1 MRLLRI
7 TLRNFKGVKERTVEF
22 SSHGVTLLVGPNEV
36 GKSSIA
42 EAFDVLLRF
51 PHDSRSK
58 DILALKPIADDVGP
72 EVEAEISLA
81 DVTFTYSKRWVKN
94 AETKLVIS
102 EPHPEQLTG
111 RDAHNRVNQLLED
124 KLDRSLFDALR
135 FVQGSAVNQHSMVE
149 SVSLMAALDRATSAS
164 AAEPE
169 NEATLFDRIRAEY
182 VTYFTQTGKPKS
194 DRVQKQQLL
203 ASAETDLERAQ
214 SQLDRLESLGSKF
227 SELSKR
233 IVQTQKQLE
242 ECAKD
247 REEFDGQLV
256 AIRSLQEE
264 VSQATSARK
273 LVELQRANAETLRNS
288 RSELIER
295 RLETEAQVARLRED
309 QQRLAGEASQLD
321 QNYAKAKQEALGA
334 EDAYAVALSEAV
346 GAQQRL
352 RLWEAQLEVESLGRR
367 IEEFKQAEHSRI
379 EALRILETNAGI
391 ESKSRK
397 LLDRAISDVREAD
410 VIRRASRPL
419 VTVEPTTDLTIGV
432 DGVSELVQ
440 AGEAKQINVHG
451 MTQIAIGDVATV
463 TISAQ
468 TDSQKDN
475 AFEKAQTKLDDLV
488 AELGLDLADPME
500 DLNRRLASI
509 DSAQQQL
516 KFAQE
521 RTSAALDG
529 LSAEELRVKHE
540 NALELVEDAD
550 SLYDAVAHEQA
561 RATAAHVAAN
571 VEGLCIDRDR
581 KVEQRGVLEQQL
593 NELRVRA
600 SRVEGE
606 LVQATEGL
614 DRVDA
619 SLREAR
625 LERGDDEVSQIVDE
639 LHQKEIEAR
648 THEAEVSER
657 LGLAEPE
664 VVEARAANLD
674 ALQARLQDQLD
685 TERSERDGIA
695 GELRGMGDKD
705 LQADLE
711 AAQRRLDMERREYE
725 ALERRARAAGLLF
738 NVFTR
743 HREAAREARSKP
755 YADEVNRL
763 ARFVFGPTVQ
773 IRIDPSDF
781 RVVSRTLDGTSVD
794 FAQLST
800 GAREQLA
807 VIAALACAILVEP
820 TGSTGDAGA
829 PVILDD
835 VLGFADPVRLKRLG
849 PVFAEAAKVAQVIL
863 MTASPE
869 RYASIGNASVLHF
882 DPA

>member
-1 MRLLRI
+1 M
-7 TLRNFKGVKERTVEF
+7 KERTVAF

-36 GKSSIA
+36 GKSSVA

-51 PHDSRSK
+51 PHDSKNK
-58 DILALKPIADDVGP
+58 DILALKPVADDVGP

-81 DVTFTYSKRWVKN
+81 DVKFTYSKRWVKN
-94 AETKLVIS
+94 AETKLIIS
-102 EPHPEQLTG
+102 KPHPEQLTG
-111 RDAHNRVNQLLED
+111 RDAHDRVIQLLED

-149 SVSLMAALDRATSAS
+149 SVSLMAALDRATSANS
-164 AAEPE
+164 AEPE
-169 NEATLFDRIRAEY
+169 NAATLSDRIRAEY
-182 VTYFTQTGKPKS
+182 ETYFTPGGKPKN
-194 DRVQKQQLL
+194 DRVQRQQLL
-203 ASAETDLERAQ
+203 ASAEADVERAQ

-227 SELSKR
+227 SELSER
-233 IVQTQKQLE
+233 IVLTQRQLE

-247 REEFDGQLV
+247 REELNGQLV

-264 VSQATSARK
+264 MGQATNART
-273 LVELQRANAETLRNS
+273 LVELQRANAETQRNS
-288 RSELIER
+288 RFELIER
-295 RLETEAQVARLRED
+295 RSETEAQVARLRED
-309 QQRLAGEASQLD
+309 QQRLAGESSQLD
-321 QNYAKAKQEALGA
+321 QNYAKAKREALEA
-334 EDAYAVALSEAV
+334 VEVYAVALSEAEA
-346 GAQQRL
+346 AQQRL
-352 RLWEAQLEVESLGRR
+352 RLWEAQLEVESLGRK
-367 IEEFKQAEHSRI
+367 IEDFEQAEDSRI
-379 EALRILETNAGI
+379 EAMRILDTNAGL
-391 ESKSRK
+391 ESKSRR
-397 LLDRAISDVREAD
+397 LLDKAISGVREAD
-410 VIRRASRPL
+410 AIRRASRPL
-419 VTVEPTTDLTIGV
+419 VKVEPTTDLTIGV

-440 AGEAKQINVHG
+440 AGETKQINVHG

-475 AFEKAQTKLDDLV
+475 AFEKAQTKLADLV
-488 AELGLDLADPME
+488 AELGLDPAEPME

-509 DSAQQQL
+509 DTAQQQL
-516 KFAQE
+516 KYAQE
-521 RTSAALDG
+521 RISTALVG
-529 LSAEELRVKHE
+529 LSAEELRMKYQ
-540 NALELVEDAD
+540 NALQLVGDAE
-550 SLYDAVAHEQA
+550 SPYDPVAHEQA
-561 RATAAHVAAN
+561 KAAVVQVGAN
-571 VEGLCIDRDR
+571 VEGLRIDRDL

-606 LVQATEGL
+606 LAQATENL
-614 DRVDA
+614 DRVDT

-625 LERGDDEVSQIVDE
+625 LERGDDQVSQIVDE
-639 LHQKEIEAR
+639 LRQREAEAR
-648 THEAEVSER
+648 THEAEISEH
-657 LGLAEPE
+657 LGLADPE
-664 VVEARAANLD
+664 VVEASAKNLD
-674 ALQARLQDQLD
+674 ALRVRLQDQLD
-685 TERSERDGIA
+685 SERSERDGIA
-695 GELRGMGDKD
+695 GEVRGMGDKD

-711 AAQRRLDMERREYE
+711 AAQRKLEIEHREYE
-725 ALERRARAAGLLF
+725 ALERRARAADMLF
-738 NVFTR
+738 TVFSK

-773 IRIDPSDF
+773 IRIDPLDF

-800 GAREQLA
+800 GTREQLA

-869 RYASIGNASVLHF
+869 RYASIGDVRAVHF
-882 DPA
+882 DPF